1 MERLQKERDKMF
13 KRFDDLKQ
21 LQEAERQRTH
31 QLEDRY
37 RQLRFESPLKTMA
50 QSISSMPE
58 PASVYPENS
67 GTGDDVSAEDEC
79 AL

>member
-1 MERLQKERDKMF
+1 
-13 KRFDDLKQ
+13 
-21 LQEAERQRTH
+21 
-31 QLEDRY
+31 
-37 RQLRFESPLKTMA
+37 MA